1 MDEII
6 KLLMNMGKTKD
17 EALKLVGKDVPK
29 GGIDDVSSNILK
41 PLTKKAV
48 GDFPL
53 IGSKITDP
61 TSVKNFD
68 FKSISESIADQ
79 ETNWKKTFEFLRE
92 GKYNLSNL
100 QKQNLN
106 YNLGV
111 LQRSKNTAKDLQKT
125 INEQKA
131 APSNVY
137 DLEKN
142 LLDPNEP
149 IMGGTQVKESYK
161 KDELLPI
168 DKKISDTEKQ
178 FNKDVEEAGGMEAFL
193 DANPISDN
201 IPKKAGKGQFT
212 KAEYLIQR
220 LRNTIKE
227 NPDDA
232 YVQENFPN
240 FIKELEANPDL
251 AKNENV
257 FKELGGDLPSDQ
269 KITVYDDNTLDFAKL
284 KPTKSFW
291 LNANKFKEDFNVT
304 DEEIEKILKLSPDEQ
319 QKVLQEYIDKDLKQK
334 AELMDFEPPEG
345 GQGNAQGGLI

>member
-149 IMGGTQVKESYK
+149 IMGGTQES
-161 KDELLPI
+161 
-168 DKKISDTEKQ
+168 
-178 FNKDVEEAGGMEAFL
+178 V
-193 DANPISDN
+193 
-201 IPKKAGKGQFT
+201 KAGKGQFT

-284 KPTKSFW
+284 KPTKSFR